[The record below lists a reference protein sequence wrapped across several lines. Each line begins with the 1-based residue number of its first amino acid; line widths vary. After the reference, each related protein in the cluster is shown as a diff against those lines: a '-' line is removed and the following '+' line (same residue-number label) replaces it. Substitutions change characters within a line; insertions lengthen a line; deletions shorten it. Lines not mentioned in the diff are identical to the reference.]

1 MPVISSRRYS
11 SYLTSPSSSSSS
23 TSSSGIGSGT
33 YRSTNYTSS
42 SSLSSTNLPSSS
54 RYNSSSDS
62 TSSYRTYRSTLG
74 TSSSSTSASD
84 RTTSGTSSYRS
95 RYDYDDTYNKYDSS
109 SSYDKK
115 RTDSLLSTRIGVSK
129 KNTSNNRYSTICDTL
144 PPLPPNAHNHHHPSS
159 SSSTTNGTSSIN
171 NSILSK
177 RSLSRSRDQYDSNNN
192 ITKSSSSDSGVG
204 TSAKSSDTMGKLSL
218 MDDLEFYEKYSPSR
232 YMTKYESARSRS
244 LSDAALT
251 TSNRETSPASSTTS
265 LNNTPKHT
273 PKSEIRS
280 VSLRNA
286 LPTTTRT
293 WDRDYTSGASL
304 YSGRSSLGD
313 SKLSDSKKLDGR
325 DNLYDRKTSSLAEG
339 QCGLWNIGNTCF
351 MNSVLQCLSHTVD
364 LSKFARSSSAASSV
378 IDKGSS
384 SSTKDQ
390 KIWSEFCK
398 LITQMWQPGA
408 KSVNPSDLKMAL
420 SSKYRMYSGS
430 AQQDSQEFLRY
441 LLDALHGALNKG
453 GQKVS
458 LHIEEDMSDL
468 EKSHEMWDWYTK
480 RENSI
485 IKDLFVGQLKSSL
498 YCTHCEKTSVMF
510 DPFWDLSV
518 PVPSTSSNCKLDKC
532 LEMFTVKDVLD
543 GNEMPYCDFCKTT
556 RKCIKWFTIQSFPKY
571 LVIHLK
577 RFSEMRWTK
586 LTNIVEF
593 PTGIGELDL
602 TPYAADSMEK
612 SDTPPIYSLYGISNH
627 MGSTHGGH
635 YVASCKHPVTKKWFE
650 YNDNFVSETRES
662 SLVSSSAYLL
672 FYERV

>member
-115 RTDSLLSTRIGVSK
+115 RTDSLLSTRIG
-129 KNTSNNRYSTICDTL
+129 
-144 PPLPPNAHNHHHPSS
+144 
-159 SSSTTNGTSSIN
+159 
-171 NSILSK
+171 
-177 RSLSRSRDQYDSNNN
+177 
-192 ITKSSSSDSGVG
+192 
-204 TSAKSSDTMGKLSL
+204 
-218 MDDLEFYEKYSPSR
+218 
-232 YMTKYESARSRS
+232 
-244 LSDAALT
+244 
-251 TSNRETSPASSTTS
+251 
-265 LNNTPKHT
+265 
-273 PKSEIRS
+273 IRS